1 MFDEM
6 LVYLLGRALEDVGME
21 SHRNIFIFR
30 FMIMDYVILE
40 FRTNGFGDL
49 WFV

>member
-21 SHRNIFIFR
+21 SHRSIIVFR
-30 FMIMDYVILE
+30 FMIMDCVILE
-40 FRTNGFGDL
+40 FCTNGFGGL
-49 WFV
+49 YFV